1 MEGKPIVAP
10 PAGIGDPTA
19 VTPPPS
25 VPLGFLI
32 SAAIGMVG
40 FGFVTWFAADRLAAT
55 PTHPGA
61 VGAVHMGVLAFLTV
75 AVLGALHQFGPVVGR
90 RELRSVPAAR
100 VTLVTMVVAAWLLPN
115 GFAHGPEWMIL
126 AGGLSGAV
134 GVAAAAW
141 NLSGPLSS
149 RSGGVPVIGLRFSI
163 AYLVVTVGFGL
174 VYVLNRHA
182 AWFPLLPNRV
192 LAHAHL
198 GLLGWL
204 GLTYVAVAEKLWPM
218 FLLAHRPRARSG
230 MVAVTA
236 VGTGTLPLALGL
248 LFAVEWLAVAGGLV
262 VLVGLGA
269 HLVSLASSVRHR
281 RRPLEMLHAYLACST
296 LFLLAGVAFGVAAAF
311 ADVTPATRMILV
323 GVEVGSLL
331 AWLALAVAGHS
342 HKIVPFIQ
350 YTRLRSQGVERHR
363 SGRPLLFGDL
373 YRRGPAWLTLALL
386 SGGFGL
392 ILAGMLAG
400 AASLTAVGGASLGI
414 AGIVVGLNLA
424 LGPKLAGIERESEL
438 AAAGRMM

>member
-1 MEGKPIVAP
+1 
-10 PAGIGDPTA
+10 
-19 VTPPPS
+19 
-25 VPLGFLI
+25 
-32 SAAIGMVG
+32 
-40 FGFVTWFAADRLAAT
+40 
-55 PTHPGA
+55 
-61 VGAVHMGVLAFLTV
+61 
-75 AVLGALHQFGPVVGR
+75 
-90 RELRSVPAAR
+90 
-100 VTLVTMVVAAWLLPN
+100 
-115 GFAHGPEWMIL
+115 
-126 AGGLSGAV
+126 
-134 GVAAAAW
+134 
-141 NLSGPLSS
+141 
-149 RSGGVPVIGLRFSI
+149 
-163 AYLVVTVGFGL
+163 
-174 VYVLNRHA
+174 
-182 AWFPLLPNRV
+182 
-192 LAHAHL
+192 
-198 GLLGWL
+198 
-204 GLTYVAVAEKLWPM
+204 
-218 FLLAHRPRARSG
+218 
-230 MVAVTA
+230 
-236 VGTGTLPLALGL
+236 
-248 LFAVEWLAVAGGLV
+248 LAVAGGLV